1 MARCPYLDYESTNYI
16 FRSGDKYVCQLSGE
30 KMDVDDSK
38 VEYICNADYGCKYED
53 CPYYQS
59 RG

>member
-1 MARCPYLDYESTNYI
+1 MARCPYLDYESNNYI
-16 FRSGDKYVCQLSGE
+16 FSYGDKYVCKLSGE

-38 VEYICNADYGCKYED
+38 VERVCNADYGCKYEQ
-53 CPYYQS
+53 CPLYQR